1 MVNPV
6 IPATDFFLAIFNN
19 LPQPI
24 TALFVLSCV
33 MFAIVGLIRLLL
45 R

>member
-1 MVNPV
+1 MVNPI
-6 IPATDFFLAIFNN
+6 IPATDFFLAIFNYI
-19 LPQPI
+19 PQPI
-24 TALFVLSCV
+24 KALFFLSCI